1 MNFAFA
7 REYSIT
13 LEWSW
18 YAINHTSKSFL
29 IKHKQIGWIQRYK
42 AGGEP
47 YSDTTPFIV
56 SEYSLLLPSMISY
69 LTVYLREAAAGTH
82 LGQERTDSRITSNCR
97 STIQE
102 NIFWKRLFESGK
114 SPRRLKMSKFWA
126 LNVEKTN
133 SFWSRRMPKPSFC
146 PFFPKSCRE
155 IDARRERERG
165 WGEDR
170 IGWERERDK
179 MREREIEWERMRKRE
194 IE

>member
-18 YAINHTSKSFL
+18 FAINHTSKSFL

-102 NIFWKRLFESGK
+102 NIFRKTSLRNREIAAASQDVEILSLERWKDEQLLISANAQTFLLSVFFNPFIPLFIL
-114 SPRRLKMSKFWA
+114 RRLLWPRS
-126 LNVEKTN
+126 
-133 SFWSRRMPKPSFC
+133 SFEPS
-146 PFFPKSCRE
+146 S
-155 IDARRERERG
+155 I
-165 WGEDR
+165 
-170 IGWERERDK
+170 
-179 MREREIEWERMRKRE
+179 
-194 IE
+194 